1 MNSMQ
6 WMAAISVIAATVGC
20 GDSTAPPAGDAA
32 VANDAAAVTDA
43 NGSAQ
48 VPPQGRVAVEAWI
61 ATGAYRSWH
70 CEMPQHPAR
79 SPSPHGINRICT
91 NDALSAHTG
100 AGEYPVGSAA
110 VKELYDAA
118 GTNVI
123 GYAVYSHV
131 QERGHHR
138 RELVLVRA
146 RPRRQRGAARRERRG
161 GRRPRRQRPGDD
173 DLRGVPL
180 RRGHR
185 RDALGPRFR
194 VHARPLSGRPPR
206 PSALATARRR
216 V

>member
-6 WMAAISVIAATVGC
+6 WMAAISAIAATVGC
-20 GDSTAPPAGDAA
+20 GDSTSTPAGDAA
-32 VANDAAAVTDA
+32 VVNDAAAVTDA

-131 QERGHHR
+131 SAGTTGANWYWYERVPADSAAPHDANGVVADGLGSSGPAMTICVGCHSAAGIDAMHSGHDFVYTR
-138 RELVLVRA
+138 
-146 RPRRQRGAARRERRG
+146 
-161 GRRPRRQRPGDD
+161 
-173 DLRGVPL
+173 VP
-180 RRGHR
+180 
-185 RDALGPRFR
+185 
-194 VHARPLSGRPPR
+194 
-206 PSALATARRR
+206 
-216 V
+216 